1 MKRVK
6 IEIYFQASL
15 CAELEELRSNETS
28 LREQLEMSNKAQEQY
43 KETMKGLES
52 KLSELLDGRASE
64 VDTVVTQLKQAE
76 QVLHM
81 LTFFQNQL

>member
-1 MKRVK
+1 M
-6 IEIYFQASL
+6 S
-15 CAELEELRSNETS
+15 AELEELRSNETS
-28 LREQLEMSNKAQEQY
+28 LREQLEMSTKAQEKY

-64 VDTVVTQLKQAE
+64 VDSVVTQLKQAE

-81 LTFFQNQL
+81 LTFFKINFKKNLLGTP

>member
-1 MKRVK
+1 M
-6 IEIYFQASL
+6 S
-15 CAELEELRSNETS
+15 AELEELRSNETS

-64 VDTVVTQLKQAE
+64 VDSVVTQLKQAE
-76 QVLHM
+76 QVLQTYRSQAFTM
-81 LTFFQNQL
+81 F

>member
-1 MKRVK
+1 M
-6 IEIYFQASL
+6 
-15 CAELEELRSNETS
+15 CTELEELRSNETS

-64 VDTVVTQLKQAE
+64 VDSVVTQLKQAE
-76 QVLHM
+76 QVLHV
-81 LTFFQNQL
+81 LTFFQNQLKKKKIFQEHH